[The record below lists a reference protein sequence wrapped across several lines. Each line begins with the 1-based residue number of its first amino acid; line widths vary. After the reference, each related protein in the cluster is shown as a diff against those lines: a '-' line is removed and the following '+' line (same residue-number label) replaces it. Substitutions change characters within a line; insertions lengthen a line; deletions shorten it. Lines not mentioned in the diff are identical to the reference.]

1 MLFRSDDRSEEQSAG
16 CSNAAVGVYHAR
28 QNFVVNLLAVS
39 LLAAVGFAYA
49 QVDGEITI
57 GVFEPVT
64 GENGGGGFQ
73 EVLGVRYANQV
84 YPEITVGGKTYKI
97 NLFEVDNKSDK
108 TEAVTAAQNLV
119 SKNVTAVVGSYD

>member
-1 MLFRSDDRSEEQSAG
+1 MKKIIALSL
-16 CSNAAVGVYHAR
+16 
-28 QNFVVNLLAVS
+28 LLAVS

-49 QVDGEITI
+49 QADGEITI

-97 NLFEVDNKSDK
+97 NLFEVDNKFITTLRYLLEAAAEHHK
-108 TEAVTAAQNLV
+108 TF
-119 SKNVTAVVGSYD
+119 

>member
-1 MLFRSDDRSEEQSAG
+1 MKKIIALSL
-16 CSNAAVGVYHAR
+16 
-28 QNFVVNLLAVS
+28 LLAVS

-119 SKNVTAVVGSYD
+119 SKNVTAVVGSYGSGASKIGRASCRERV

>member
-1 MLFRSDDRSEEQSAG
+1 M
-16 CSNAAVGVYHAR
+16 CYNAKVNLVY
-28 QNFVVNLLAVS
+28 NFILMEVLMKKIVALSLLLAVS

-49 QVDGEITI
+49 QADGEITI

-108 TEAVTAAQNLV
+108 TEAVTAVQNLV
-119 SKNVTAVVGSYD
+119 SKAAKAMRLAAFFRPF